1 MRLDAQLLH
10 MVHLAVETALAAL
23 IWVLL
28 RRVYASRKRLMVL
41 ETEVGLVK
49 KRFEAATAGFHIRL
63 LHLEQQTKRA
73 AAAVAV
79 ASLPHQVNRGE
90 YELRMKIR
98 QLTAATP
105 EPRPQISRE

>member
-1 MRLDAQLLH
+1 
-10 MVHLAVETALAAL
+10 VETALAGL
-23 IWVLL
+23 VWVLL
-28 RRVYASRKRLMVL
+28 RRIYCSRKRLVVL

-73 AAAVAV
+73 AAAVAGT
-79 ASLPHQVNRGE
+79 SLPHQANRGE

-98 QLTAATP
+98 QLTGATGP
-105 EPRPQISRE
+105 PLPLRCSPDRRLE

>member
-10 MVHLAVETALAAL
+10 AVHLAVEAALAAL
-23 IWVLL
+23 LWVLL
-28 RRVYASRKRLMVL
+28 RRVYGSRKRLTVL

-63 LHLEQQTKRA
+63 LQVERQTKRVA
-73 AAAVAV
+73 AAAAA
-79 ASLPHQVNRGE
+79 ASLPPQANRGE

-98 QLTAATP
+98 QLTAASP
-105 EPRPQISRE
+105 EPRP

>member
-10 MVHLAVETALAAL
+10 VVHLTMEAALAAL

-28 RRVYASRKRLMVL
+28 RRVYASRQRLTVL
-41 ETEVGLVK
+41 ETELGLVK

-73 AAAVAV
+73 AAAAAV
-79 ASLPHQVNRGE
+79 ASLPHPGNRGE
-90 YELRMKIR
+90 YELRMKVR
-98 QLTAATP
+98 QLTAGSTD
-105 EPRPQISRE
+105 PRP

>member
-1 MRLDAQLLH
+1 MRLDTELLH
-10 MVHLAVETALAAL
+10 TVHLAVETALAGL

-28 RRVYASRKRLMVL
+28 RRIYCSRKRLVVL
-41 ETEVGLVK
+41 EAEVGLVK

-79 ASLPHQVNRGE
+79 AGIPHQGNRGE

-98 QLTAATP
+98 QLTAAIP
-105 EPRPQISRE
+105 EPRQQISRE